1 MANYFRMWGH
11 FTKVLVF
18 WAFPTFHQMIF
29 SPNSSFRIYLILFLK
44 SILIWN
50 LSIII
55 SMSVEIE
62 TGDGDL
68 F

>member
-1 MANYFRMWGH
+1 
-11 FTKVLVF
+11 
-18 WAFPTFHQMIF
+18 MIF